1 MPSQIPKATVL
12 MPVYN
17 GERFVGAA
25 IDSILRQSFTDFE
38 LLIIDDASTDRTA
51 EILSQINDS
60 RIRIIR
66 NEKNLKIVAALNL
79 GLKEARGQYIV
90 RMDADDISLAH
101 RLQTQLRLMDD
112 HPEVGAC
119 GSWIRGFGETWS
131 YTHRYPQSHEEIVSS
146 FLFYNPIAHPTV
158 VMRRSVLQDHLLS
171 YSPDYPY
178 AEDWMF
184 WQQIG
189 KVAKLANLPKVLLKY
204 RITAGGSSK
213 KNTDLQR
220 GTQER
225 ILRENLAHFNV
236 RGTGQDHA
244 LHCQIGMQNFDP
256 SAERLNE
263 IEAWLTNLQAQ
274 NRERGWFSEETFSRV
289 LGEQWFLCC
298 FASSRYLSKTWS
310 RYRASPFS
318 RFVRLDLA
326 RRIKFAFKCALPIRT
341 RR

>member
-1 MPSQIPKATVL
+1 MPKATVL

-17 GERFVGAA
+17 GEQFVGAA
-25 IDSILRQSFTDFE
+25 IESILRQSFSDFE

-51 EILSQINDS
+51 DIVRQFDDS

-66 NEKNLKIVAALNL
+66 NAKNLKIVAALNL
-79 GLKEARGQYIV
+79 GLKEARGLYIV
-90 RMDADDISLAH
+90 RMDADDVSMPH
-101 RLQTQLRLMDD
+101 RLQMQLAFMDD

-119 GSWIRGFGETWS
+119 GSWIKGFGETWS

-146 FLFYNPIAHPTV
+146 FLFYNPIAHPAV
-158 VMRRSVLQDHLLS
+158 VMRRSVLQDNSLS
-171 YSPDYPY
+171 YSSDYPY

-189 KVAKLANLPKVLLKY
+189 NVSRLANLPEILLKY
-204 RITAGGSSK
+204 RITSTGSSK
-213 KNTDLQR
+213 KNTDIQR

-225 ILRENLAHFNV
+225 ILRENLARFNV
-236 RGTGQDHA
+236 RGTEQDYA
-244 LHCQIGMQNFDP
+244 LHCQIGMQNFEQ
-256 SAERLNE
+256 SIERLNE
-263 IEAWLTNLQAQ
+263 IEAWLANLGAQ
-274 NRERGWFSEETFSRV
+274 NRAHGWFSEQAFSRV

-298 FASSRYLSKTWS
+298 LASSRYLGKTWS

-318 RFVRLDLA
+318 RLVWLNPA
-326 RRIKFAFKCALPIRT
+326 RWIKFALKCAIPLRN